1 MSLAGKNR
9 KVYSYNNIDRRN
21 SNFTYKDFEKSCS
34 YHSNFSGC
42 NFTAASLRAAKFK
55 FCSFYGAVFN
65 QTEFIGT
72 NLRGCNFSKATFVD
86 AIFNAAVLDR
96 ANFSGATFQ
105 NTIFL
110 NTGISTA
117 KNFPENTDGI
127 IWLSHMPA
135 YSEFSRNLLDAVE
148 SLRENDIVR
157 RSNVL
162 YLKRGKINT
171 LSLYILRQSF
181 SEEELIKAFSALPEH
196 ITTQFHTVS
205 YLQGNSIYFFAK
217 RLTPML
223 Y

>member
-1 MSLAGKNR
+1 MSLVGKNR
-9 KVYSYNNIDRRN
+9 KIYSYNNVDRRS

-55 FCSFYGAVFN
+55 FCSFYGALFS

-72 NLRGCNFSKATFVD
+72 NLRGCNFSKAVFVD

-117 KNFPENTDGI
+117 KNFPENVNGI
-127 IWLSHMPA
+127 IWLPGMPA
-135 YSEFSRNLLDAVE
+135 YSEFSSDLLNATE
-148 SLRENDIVR
+148 SLRSNDVIR

-162 YLKRGKINT
+162 HLKRGKINT
-171 LSLYILRQSF
+171 LSLYILRQTF
-181 SEEELIKAFSALPEH
+181 SEEELIKAFSALPDH

-205 YLQGNSIYFFAK
+205 YLK
-217 RLTPML
+217 KLLTKMQKAGIV
-223 Y
+223 